1 MNVVTPIGL
10 GRNEITKMKT
20 FTIDAD
26 NNITAYATRKA
37 AEANPGIAFTTAD
50 NLAELLGG
58 DSKRLIAIYN
68 SLTGITPVKK
78 FTSNAVASKR
88 ILAELDKLEPVP
100 CQTAPG
106 AGQAAQDA
114 TEQAPAKSE
123 GTRKKKA
130 PKAARKAEE
139 AAGPREGSKT
149 SKVIDLL
156 RREGGATLTEIMK
169 KMGWQQHTTRA
180 LMSGGGALAKK
191 HGLIVKS
198 AKAENGDRI
207 YSL

>member
-1 MNVVTPIGL
+1 
-10 GRNEITKMKT
+10 MKT
-20 FTIDAD
+20 FTIDSE
-26 NNITAYATRKA
+26 NNIAAYPTRKA

-106 AGQAAQDA
+106 AGPAAQDA

-149 SKVIDLL
+149 S
-156 RREGGATLTEIMK
+156 T
-169 KMGWQQHTTRA
+169 
-180 LMSGGGALAKK
+180 SALARSDPPLLSRIDP
-191 HGLIVKS
+191 GILI
-198 AKAENGDRI
+198 
-207 YSL
+207 